1 MQVPVAKPHPQQDHV
16 DMSKIS
22 VIRKGEDF
30 EFVFSLGGESIQGWV
45 ATINVRKFPGDPSSI
60 TRVITAEG
68 NTWPGFLTS
77 AETALL
83 AIGLYRLVGV
93 LVNSTTDEERQP
105 LIRFNVTDSWAT

>member
-1 MQVPVAKPHPQQDHV
+1 MPAEKPSPYQDHV

-30 EFVFSLGGESIQGWV
+30 EFVFDLGGESIDGWIC
-45 ATINVRKFPGDPSSI
+45 TINVRKFTGDTSLI
-60 TRVITAEG
+60 TRVIAPEG

-83 AIGLYRLVGV
+83 DIGLYRLIGV
-93 LVNSTTDEERQP
+93 LTNSTTDEERQP
-105 LIRFNVTDSWAT
+105 LIRFNITDSWAT